1 MKHPIIEINSNYGF
15 DHNWTLNAYGRK
27 FYLGQDV
34 KFCSRVLGVEPRDIV
49 SEIGSNDLRE
59 DSTRRKLARY
69 ILNQLDITSK
79 NIKNLQPWSLCA
91 E

>member
-1 MKHPIIEINSNYGF
+1 MKHPIIEIHSNYGF
-15 DHNWTLNAYGRK
+15 DHNWTLNAYGRQ

-49 SEIGSNDLRE
+49 SQIGSNDLRE
-59 DSTRRKLARY
+59 DSTRRKLAKY
-69 ILNQLDITSK
+69 ILKQLDITSK
-79 NIKNLQPWSLCA
+79 NIKNIQSWALCA